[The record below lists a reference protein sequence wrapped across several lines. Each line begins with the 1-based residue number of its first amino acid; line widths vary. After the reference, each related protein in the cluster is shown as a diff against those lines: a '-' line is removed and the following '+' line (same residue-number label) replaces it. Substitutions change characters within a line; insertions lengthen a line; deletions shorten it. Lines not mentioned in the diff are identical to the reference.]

1 MIKIFIMLF
10 FFLITNCTKPKT
22 VLICGDH
29 VCVNKTEAEQYFEE
43 NLSIEVKILNKK
55 KIKNIDL
62 VELNLKNNE
71 EKNRKI
77 SIVKKNQT
85 TKKIKTLSNE
95 EVKKIKIKLKN
106 KKENQ
111 KKIAKKSVTLKKKA
125 DKIQSKEI
133 NKPSNKVV
141 IFENI
146 EKTEIDDIC
155 KIISKC
161 NIDEISKF
169 LIGKGKKK
177 KFPDITVRE

>member
-77 SIVKKNQT
+77 SIIKKNQT

-125 DKIQSKEI
+125 DKIQVKEV
-133 NKPSNKVV
+133 NKPSNKVE

-177 KFPDITVRE
+177 NFPDITVRE